1 MADADYVGRPDN
13 KNHSSMEVLQTG
25 GSLRA
30 CREYQASISNTSV
43 SYRTT
48 QWIIQN
54 IYSQ

>member
-48 QWIIQN
+48 Q
-54 IYSQ
+54 